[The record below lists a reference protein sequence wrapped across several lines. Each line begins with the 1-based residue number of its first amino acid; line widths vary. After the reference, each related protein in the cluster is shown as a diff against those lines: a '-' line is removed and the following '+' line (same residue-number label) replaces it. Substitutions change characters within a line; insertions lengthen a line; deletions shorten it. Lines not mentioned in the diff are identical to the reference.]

1 MTDADISEEDGYAS
15 SDWEP
20 RENVKPRFYIPSE
33 PSSALLN
40 GANITEDSC
49 HIAEEDGYASSDWEP
64 RENVKPRFYIPSK
77 PSSALL
83 DGANITEDSC
93 HIAEEDRYASSDWEP
108 RENVKPRFYI
118 PSEPSSALINGTNIA
133 DNVDPF
139 ANGSPEGLAYID
151 PNRQFEFDTHGMK
164 SQQSVCVIL
173 KGFPYS
179 TTETDIQVHLREL
192 GVQPDRI
199 VICMDEHQHSC
210 RFGFVTFPNV
220 EVASQLV
227 DTHFPGIQWP
237 VPGGVDNTIEVLID
251 YSTPSERPSKR
262 HHKLDSDMEPHIL
275 KKQCVSPTQ
284 GGTTAGPSTIRL
296 VPPAPSSPRPI
307 TGANSNRLPS
317 RDVDAV
323 NQTRYPCQD
332 CGINY
337 PSEERLANHLTK
349 SSHKEKVESNNSKGK
364 ARG

>member
-1 MTDADISEEDGYAS
+1 MKAVVRTNQRPY
-15 SDWEP
+15 WEP

-133 DNVDPF
+133 DN
-139 ANGSPEGLAYID
+139 
-151 PNRQFEFDTHGMK
+151 
-164 SQQSVCVIL
+164 
-173 KGFPYS
+173 
-179 TTETDIQVHLREL
+179 
-192 GVQPDRI
+192 
-199 VICMDEHQHSC
+199 
-210 RFGFVTFPNV
+210 
-220 EVASQLV
+220 
-227 DTHFPGIQWP
+227 
-237 VPGGVDNTIEVLID
+237 
-251 YSTPSERPSKR
+251 KR

>member
-1 MTDADISEEDGYAS
+1 MTDADISEEDGYAL

-33 PSSALLN
+33 PSSALLD

-49 HIAEEDGYASSDWEP
+49 HIAEEDGYASE
-64 RENVKPRFYIPSK
+64 

-83 DGANITEDSC
+83 
-93 HIAEEDRYASSDWEP
+93 H
-108 RENVKPRFYI
+108 
-118 PSEPSSALINGTNIA
+118 GTNIA

-139 ANGSPEGLAYID
+139 ANEGLACID
-151 PNRQFEFDTHGMK
+151 PNRQFKLDTHRMK

-179 TTETDIQVHLREL
+179 TTETDIQVRLREL

-199 VICMDEHQHSC
+199 VICMDEHQHSR

-237 VPGGVDNTIEVLID
+237 VPGGVNNTIEVLID
-251 YSTPSERPSKR
+251 YSTPSKRPSKR

-275 KKQCVSPTQ
+275 KKQC
-284 GGTTAGPSTIRL
+284 
-296 VPPAPSSPRPI
+296 
-307 TGANSNRLPS
+307 
-317 RDVDAV
+317 
-323 NQTRYPCQD
+323 D

-349 SSHKEKVESNNSKGK
+349 SSHKVIHTISSLSVMIHLKLTTIFSCYQEKVESNNSKGK
-364 ARG
+364 ARDKKLHLVVPRVD